1 VRRTERNVRRGQ
13 LGATGAPIHRPHRG
27 VSVAAL
33 SRLFDSFGD
42 RDPEA
47 HLAASPSI
55 VPLSEDEASFDV
67 PLVAAPVELDGGEAF
82 PVDVEDEGEGEDEP
96 AAEHVS
102 PYDIPDFEK
111 DERDLGA
118 YEDAKRR
125 YNRQQLSSAETAIQT
140 SFSQKR
146 EQLQKEIKN
155 ARSFED
161 ERRASALHTT
171 RLYANSF
178 PHHVDKRGI
187 QPPSFFENLFSFGRA
202 GRLYRAAFVSSE
214 ALEAL
219 RTAIRKRE
227 EALGALEGQLSRAIY
242 LKEEQLKKAMETA
255 VGINEFHERPEI
267 KPLFLRT
274 EKIHKERKD
283 YEERLERGD
292 VTDEEQRDRGMAEF
306 KLTFTELP
314 IMGAIIA
321 RVARFG
327 NLTYFQLRDLEK
339 METLISYDPR
349 LDGLRNAVFDVYS
362 VAGTVA
368 AKIKR
373 NDNGTAFRVADHFK
387 ACWRNQDKAEELYG
401 AHRAAL
407 REDRGLAPMTAR
419 NDGEAEII
427 ERLVGLAQS
436 VGESQPRTQLGDQVP
451 APIMNSPTVRP

>member
-1 VRRTERNVRRGQ
+1 
-13 LGATGAPIHRPHRG
+13 
-27 VSVAAL
+27 L

-47 HLAASPSI
+47 HVSAPSFV
-55 VPLSEDEASFDV
+55 VPISERESLNERESLSTEPDATG
-67 PLVAAPVELDGGEAF
+67 ELDASENRASDDAVLEIEL
-82 PVDVEDEGEGEDEP
+82 PP
-96 AAEHVS
+96 
-102 PYDIPDFEK
+102 PYDIPDFDR
-111 DERDLGA
+111 DERDLNA

-125 YNRQQLSSAETAIQT
+125 YQRQQISSAETAIQT
-140 SFSQKR
+140 SFAQKR

-171 RLYANSF
+171 RQYANSF
-178 PHHVDKRGI
+178 PHHVDKRGV

-202 GRLYRAAFVSSE
+202 GRLYRAAFVAGE

-242 LKEEQLKKAMETA
+242 LKEEQIKKTLETEA
-255 VGINEFHERPEI
+255 GINEFHERPEI

-274 EKIHKERKD
+274 EKIRKERTD
-283 YEERLERGD
+283 YQARLDNGD

-306 KLTFTELP
+306 KLAFTELP

-327 NLTYFQLRDLEK
+327 GLTYFQLRDLEK
-339 METLISYDPR
+339 KETLLSYDPR

-387 ACWRNQDKAEELYG
+387 ACWRNQDKAEELYS

-407 REDRGLAPMTAR
+407 REDRGLAPMEPR
-419 NDGEAEII
+419 NEAEAEVI
-427 ERLVGLAQS
+427 ERLANLAQI
-436 VGESQPRTQLGDQVP
+436 VGDSQPRSAQFPEQL
-451 APIMNSPTVRP
+451 ATPIQNAPTVRP